1 MSSCCD
7 HEQKPD
13 CHEKRGL
20 DWLLWGSLIVVV
32 LAYAAHLLFHERLM
46 EIRFVGPFVHGA
58 FELMNK
64 MWWGLI
70 LGVVVVSILA
80 RIPREF
86 VMGVLGKPGGIT
98 GILRAT
104 FAGLTLDLC
113 NHGILLVGMQLYKR
127 GASLGQTMAFLI
139 ASPWNSLSLT
149 IILVTL
155 VGLKWTLVFVL
166 LSGVV
171 AIVSGL
177 MFEALVRLKRLPPNP
192 NSFDLPEDF
201 RFWSEARKS
210 WKAAK
215 FSPAY
220 FREMFRDGLGESRM
234 ILRWIFFGVVLA
246 AAIRA
251 LIPSDAMFA
260 AWFGP
265 TLGGLMLTLLAATV
279 IEVCSEGSSPIAGD
293 LLTRGGA
300 PGNSFTFLMSGAA
313 TDYTEVMSLKETT
326 KSWKIAL
333 ALPVLTV
340 PQIVIIGW
348 VLNQF

>member
-1 MSSCCD
+1 VSDCCD
-7 HEQKPD
+7 HENS
-13 CHEKRGL
+13 ENSKRRF

-32 LAYAAHLLFHERLM
+32 LAYIGQIAFHDRLAGV
-46 EIRFVGPFVHGA
+46 RFVGPFVQGTA
-58 FELMNK
+58 ELMNK
-64 MWWGLI
+64 MWWGLLI
-70 LGVVVVSILA
+70 GIVAVSVLA
-80 RIPREF
+80 RVPREL
-86 VMGVLGKPGGIT
+86 VVGVLGKPGGIS

-104 FAGLTLDLC
+104 LAGLTLDLC

-149 IILVTL
+149 IILVSL
-155 VGLKWTLVFVL
+155 IGLKWTVVFVL
-166 LSGVV
+166 LSGLV

-177 MFEALVRLKRLPPNP
+177 IFEALVRLKRLPANP
-192 NSFDLPEDF
+192 NSFDLPDDF
-201 RFWSEARKS
+201 RFWREVRES
-210 WKAAK
+210 WKGAK

-220 FREMFRDGLGESRM
+220 FGKMLRDGVGESRM

-251 LIPSDAMFA
+251 GIPSNEMFA

-265 TLGGLMLTLLAATV
+265 TIGGLLLTLLAATV

-300 PGNSFTFLMSGAA
+300 PGNAFTFLMSGAA
-313 TDYTEVMSLKETT
+313 TDYTEIISLKETT
-326 KSWKIAL
+326 GSWKMAL
-333 ALPVLTV
+333 ALPVVTV
-340 PQIVIIGW
+340 PQIVVIGW
-348 VLNQF
+348 LLNGF